1 MGAAEEDQ
9 YEVLCYLLAN
19 PNYCCSEI
27 FLFLFKN
34 PPVLTPPDCE
44 MHSFANV
51 YNLLPIVFLGF
62 LNYLF
67 AHFFGEILDN
77 VGSMGLYLQGLDNF
91 IF

>member
-1 MGAAEEDQ
+1 MRFC
-9 YEVLCYLLAN
+9 V
-19 PNYCCSEI
+19 NYWQI
-27 FLFLFKN
+27 PITVAQRFFFLFKN

-77 VGSMGLYLQGLDNF
+77 VGSMGLYLQGLDYF